1 MFRNM
6 FSKPKSRK
14 LAVFLALLGTILAL
28 PIPIAGIH
36 KFYLEQPLWGII
48 YLLLWHTPI
57 PRIACAI
64 DAVWYLIQDSEQFN
78 LRFNGDNSLTS
89 INYSGID
96 PSQVNA
102 IASALREL
110 EQLRVDGLVSEYE
123 FEQKRRQ
130 LLERI
135 S

>member
-1 MFRNM
+1 MFAKMLSQPRT
-6 FSKPKSRK
+6 RK
-14 LAVFLALLGTILAL
+14 TAVILALLGTIIAL

-36 KFYLEQPLWGII
+36 KFYLRKPLWGVI

-64 DAVWYLIQDSEQFN
+64 DAVWYLLQDSEQFN
-78 LRFNGDNSLTS
+78 LRFNDLQPSLNSTT
-89 INYSGID
+89 IEAQ
-96 PSQVNA
+96 QVNA
-102 IASALREL
+102 IAEAVQKLD
-110 EQLRVDGLVSEYE
+110 QLRSEGLLSEYE

-130 LLERI
+130 LLDRI